1 MAYKNILVHLD
12 STKSCAKRV
21 AAALEVAQRYDA
33 HIIGL
38 YVAAR
43 IVVPGYVMAQI
54 PPQALEDQRAVRDQQ
69 MQAAIAAFEKAAA
82 SAGTK
87 YESRTAL
94 SPGEDIFK
102 VISLHARYA
111 DLIVMGQDDRDDPA
125 SLGGAL
131 VENVLLTAG
140 RPTLI
145 VPYIGAPKGFGGKIM
160 MAWDA
165 SREAARAA
173 SDAMTFLQNAKSVNI
188 LCVNPKFGIGD
199 HGEQPGADIALSLA
213 RHGVKAEAQ
222 HVVSPELKVADSLL
236 SRVADEGTD
245 MLVMGGYGHSRIRE
259 VIMGGVTHH
268 ILRHMTVP
276 VLMSH

>member
-12 STKSCAKRV
+12 STKACAKRV
-21 AAALEVAQRYDA
+21 AAAIELAQREEA
-33 HIIGL
+33 HLVGL

-43 IVVPGYVMAQI
+43 IVVPGYVMAQM
-54 PPQALEDQRAVRDQQ
+54 PAQALEDQRALRQTQ
-69 MQAAIAAFEKAAA
+69 MQAAVDAFEAAA
-82 SAGTK
+82 DKAGVK
-87 YESRTAL
+87 YESRHTL
-94 SPGEDIFK
+94 SPAEDIFK
-102 VISLHARYA
+102 IIGLHARYA
-111 DLIVMGQDDRDDPA
+111 DLIVMGQDDEDDPA
-125 SLGGAL
+125 SMGSAL

-140 RPTLI
+140 CPTLV
-145 VPYIGAPKGFGGKIM
+145 VPYIGAPEGFGKKVM

-165 SREAARAA
+165 SRESARAA
-173 SDAMTFLQNAKSVNI
+173 KDAMGFLQKADEVNI

-222 HVVSPELKVADSLL
+222 HVVAPDIKVSDTLL
-236 SRVADEGTD
+236 SRAADESID
-245 MLVMGGYGHSRIRE
+245 MLIMGGYGHSRLRE